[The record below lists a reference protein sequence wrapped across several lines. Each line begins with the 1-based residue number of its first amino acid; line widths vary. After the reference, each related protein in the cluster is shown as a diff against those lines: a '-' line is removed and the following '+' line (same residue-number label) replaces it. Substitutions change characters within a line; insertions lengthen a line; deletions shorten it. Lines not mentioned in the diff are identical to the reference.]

1 MYLSIHMMSNSYL
14 DSVASESD
22 TIGLEVRV
30 FQTVTLISF
39 FLTWDRNRTKI
50 LKHRGGGLPPGAE
63 ALSDPY
69 LLL

>member
-14 DSVASESD
+14 DSVVSESD

-39 FLTWDRNRTKI
+39 FLTWDTNRIKI
-50 LKHRGGGLPPGAE
+50 LKHSE
-63 ALSDPY
+63 AGFPLTRRLY
-69 LLL
+69 ETLI

>member
-14 DSVASESD
+14 DSVVSESD

-39 FLTWDRNRTKI
+39 FLTWDTNQIKI
-50 LKHRGGGLPPGAE
+50 LKHSGAGFPPTRRLYE
-63 ALSDPY
+63 TLI
-69 LLL
+69 